1 MRSGKVSSAIGK
13 YALSNPECFQRLLQ
27 RIPIQ
32 GRRNVG
38 SVVAC
43 QPFDHAH
50 DDRRGLEG
58 GTNNSPKP
66 FLDAHARLWGDHRQ
80 LRVKPG
86 APW

>member
-1 MRSGKVSSAIGK
+1 
-13 YALSNPECFQRLLQ
+13 
-27 RIPIQ
+27 
-32 GRRNVG
+32 
-38 SVVAC
+38 VAC

-50 DDRRGLEG
+50 DDPRGLEG